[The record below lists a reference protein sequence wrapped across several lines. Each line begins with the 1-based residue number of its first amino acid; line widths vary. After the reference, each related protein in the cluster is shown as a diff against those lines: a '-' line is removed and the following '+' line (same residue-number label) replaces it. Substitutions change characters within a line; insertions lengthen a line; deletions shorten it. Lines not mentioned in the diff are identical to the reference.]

1 MIGMY
6 EVAKLMDHNVLYT
19 LSGLHKQFAVQSY
32 YALVY
37 QARTPAAFHGSYPE
51 LGFLHSVRYEGRID
65 FIQDF
70 VKNSRVF

>member
-37 QARTPAAFHGSYPE
+37 QAGTPAAFHGSYPE
-51 LGFLHSVRYEGRID
+51 LGSCDAVRNECRVD
-65 FIQDF
+65 FI
-70 VKNSRVF
+70 